1 MMRWWWFGPEVSRA
15 DIERDLTTMA
25 QAGIGGVEVA
35 YVYPLAEQPTRLGSA
50 EFLADLAYAADAAE
64 RLGLR
69 FDVTLGSGWSF
80 GGPHIGPEHAAKRL
94 RWDSR
99 EIGPGALT
107 LSGGQ
112 QVWPGDELV
121 GVYLGAGSIQEWPE
135 TYRPLPIRADGSV
148 DIPAGTGTR
157 VVLTA
162 TAGLTG
168 QNVKRAAAG
177 AEGPVHDHYD
187 PDAAVTHL
195 AALGDRLVA
204 AVGAERI
211 GTVFCDSLEVYEAD
225 WTPRLRDEFAVRR
238 GYRLEPELHLLVTEG
253 PDSARFRADYYRTL
267 SELYEEN
274 FLGPLADWAH
284 GHGLLL
290 RVQSYG
296 EPPATLSSYARVD
309 AIEGEQWGW
318 TTMPPT
324 KWASSAAHHL
334 GVPVV
339 SSETWT
345 WVHAPSFRATPL
357 DLKGEAHEHFLL
369 GINQLIGHGWPCS
382 PRPDETQPEQGLG
395 WFFYAS
401 GALDDRNAW
410 WPAAPDLMRYLTKL
424 SWLLRQGEPVR
435 DVLVYLPTT
444 DAYARLG
451 TATSLDLYKTLA
463 GLVDPAL
470 TGSLRTGGYDFALI
484 DDDATSWVEPQPEL
498 VVLLPGAV
506 TVPARTQDWL
516 DRVVAAGGRVT
527 AVGPDDDAATLVGR
541 TVTPDLALRPR
552 EPTSGWCIVGSA
564 RSMLYLLVN
573 TGPHVRTQRVVPR
586 TRRAVVEV
594 WDAADGTTVAT
605 GGADSSGT
613 EITLVPYQALVL
625 RRPRPGPAAVHD
637 PRAGSVSDDGG
648 LGRRLAAGGRRR
660 HRPGTG
666 RPPPPLGGRRADRPR
681 LLRHG
686 QLRHHPADPPRTPA
700 EPARSRRRRA
710 DPGRRRRP
718 GERPR
723 GPLVPGRTR
732 PAGRRGRPGRG
743 RRRAGRRAVGAA
755 VRMRPDRAAEGQ
767 DSRHAAPGGVQHD
780 RQRAGC
786 GCDRGRLGGRC
797 RALARSA
804 VPDAGVGS
812 RPRGTEL
819 GPADR
824 TGAAVPETE
833 EDSARVLAPTR

>member
-1 MMRWWWFGPEVSRA
+1 
-15 DIERDLTTMA
+15 
-25 QAGIGGVEVA
+25 
-35 YVYPLAEQPTRLGSA
+35 
-50 EFLADLAYAADAAE
+50 
-64 RLGLR
+64 
-69 FDVTLGSGWSF
+69 
-80 GGPHIGPEHAAKRL
+80 AKRL
-94 RWDSR
+94 RWASR

-148 DIPAGTGTR
+148 DISAGTGTR

-225 WTPRLRDEFAVRR
+225 WTPRLRDEFAGRR

-382 PRPDETQPEQGLG
+382 PRPDETRPEQGLG

-516 DRVVAAGGRVT
+516 DRVVAAGGRVIT
-527 AVGPDDDAATLVGR
+527 VGPGDDAATLVGR
-541 TVTPDLALRPR
+541 TLASDLALHPQRAD
-552 EPTSGWCIVGSA
+552 VGMVH
-564 RSMLYLLVN
+564 RRVGDIDVYLLVN
-573 TGPHVRTQRVVPR
+573 TGPHTRTQRVVPR
-586 TRRAVVEV
+586 TRRSVLEV
-594 WDAADGTTVAT
+594 WDAAAGTTVASDRAN
-605 GGADSSGT
+605 GSGT
-613 EITLVPYQALVL
+613 EISLLPYQALVL
-625 RRPRPGPAAVHD
+625 VAHDQDQQRSTSPSRIGQDRRRPVDDGWRLEAGGGTDLGPVALPHRWEDDERIGPDFSGTVSYVTTLPIPSHSGGVRLD
-637 PRAGSVSDDGG
+637 LGAGEPIPDDGG
-648 LGRRLAAGGRRR
+648 GRESGLEGHSYRVALVPPVGEVVRVVVDDEPVAMLWAPPYACDLTEQLRGKESATLRLEVSNTTANALAADATVDGWVADAEHWHGRRF
-660 HRPGTG
+660 
-666 RPPPPLGGRRADRPR
+666 
-681 LLRHG
+681 
-686 QLRHHPADPPRTPA
+686 
-700 EPARSRRRRA
+700 
-710 DPGRRRRP
+710 
-718 GERPR
+718 
-723 GPLVPGRTR
+723 
-732 PAGRRGRPGRG
+732 
-743 RRRAGRRAVGAA
+743 
-755 VRMRPDRAAEGQ
+755 RMQALDRAREGL
-767 DSRHAAPGGVQHD
+767 SSG
-780 RQRAGC
+780 
-786 GCDRGRLGGRC
+786 L
-797 RALARSA
+797 L
-804 VPDAGVGS
+804 
-812 RPRGTEL
+812 T
-819 GPADR
+819 
-824 TGAAVPETE
+824 VPEL
-833 EDSARVLAPTR
+833 RF